1 MINLNA
7 GLSLRAGAGDFPRLL
22 REWPPATLLENRTK
36 IEPKDNPEM
45 YSCII
50 IKLISVV
57 SSLTLCFFTC
67 IDPEE
72 ENIVPNAQSSDK
84 DFVGR
89 CVDPN

>member
-1 MINLNA
+1 MINLNVQ
-7 GLSLRAGAGDFPRLL
+7 LH
-22 REWPPATLLENRTK
+22 
-36 IEPKDNPEM
+36 
-45 YSCII
+45 
-50 IKLISVV
+50 KLISVV
-57 SSLTLCFFTC
+57 SSLTGCFFTC

>member
-1 MINLNA
+1 MIFFKHIYTP
-7 GLSLRAGAGDFPRLL
+7 GESFPSRLFSYFACNYWYL
-22 REWPPATLLENRTK
+22 D
-36 IEPKDNPEM
+36 KDKKFQM
-45 YSCII
+45 LASHDQLH
-50 IKLISVV
+50 KLMSVV
-57 SSLTLCFFTC
+57 SSLTPCFFTC